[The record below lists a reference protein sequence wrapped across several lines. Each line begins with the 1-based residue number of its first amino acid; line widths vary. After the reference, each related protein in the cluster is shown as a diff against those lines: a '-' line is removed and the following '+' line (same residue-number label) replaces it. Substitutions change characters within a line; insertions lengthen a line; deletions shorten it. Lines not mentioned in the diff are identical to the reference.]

1 MGGLHAADRGQ
12 GQTVVMHVLRDSQCE
27 SSQSDVTSLITDVC
41 TLLSPLGQGA
51 IDREPAGHL
60 GHHQALVRGTHRA
73 GGGSPDAAEC
83 RGESAGVRVAQ
94 AEGITAEASTERR
107 YRQVSHCRAW
117 SCECGGQGQRGT
129 GSG

>member
-41 TLLSPLGQGA
+41 TLLSPPGQGA

-73 GGGSPDAAEC
+73 GGGSLDAAKC
-83 RGESAGVRVAQ
+83 RGESAGTRGAQ
-94 AEGITAEASTERR
+94 AEGVRVEESMERR
-107 YRQVSHCRAW
+107 CR
-117 SCECGGQGQRGT
+117 RRL
-129 GSG
+129 GSYCRVQS